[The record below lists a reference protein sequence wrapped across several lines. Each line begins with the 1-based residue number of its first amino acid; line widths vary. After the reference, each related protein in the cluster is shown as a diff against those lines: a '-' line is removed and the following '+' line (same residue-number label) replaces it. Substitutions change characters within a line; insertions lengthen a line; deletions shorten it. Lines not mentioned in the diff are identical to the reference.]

1 MNQKKNINRNYWK
14 AEEELI
20 IQQWADKAQCYT
32 LNDNKCRDIYKSK
45 NAWYTIPVIMIS
57 TITGTL
63 ILRRID
69 FQKNIKNM

>member
-32 LNDNKCRDIYKSK
+32 
-45 NAWYTIPVIMIS
+45 
-57 TITGTL
+57 
-63 ILRRID
+63 
-69 FQKNIKNM
+69 